1 MGFGSRLVHYVTAV
15 ILCCYGNAAY
25 RKNNKPYCLKN
36 IGHFLNNMA
45 YYFYD
50 IGTTFFDALFL
61 SKKEVTV
68 ISFWVENPKHRARG
82 K

>member
-1 MGFGSRLVHYVTAV
+1 M
-15 ILCCYGNAAY
+15 
-25 RKNNKPYCLKN
+25 KN

-68 ISFWVENPKHRARG
+68 ISFWVENPKHRAHG